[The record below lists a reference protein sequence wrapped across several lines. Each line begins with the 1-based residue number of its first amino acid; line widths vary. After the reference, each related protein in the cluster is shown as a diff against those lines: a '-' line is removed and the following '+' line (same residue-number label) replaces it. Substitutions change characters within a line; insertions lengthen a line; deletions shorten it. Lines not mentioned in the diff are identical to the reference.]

1 MNGAKIWA
9 VAVLSVLLAACG
21 GGGGCDNLL
30 GGVASCPS
38 SSGGAAAVNLA
49 PVANAGVMQ
58 EVAVG
63 KDVSLSG
70 LNSRDP
76 EGNPMTFSWRF
87 KLVPANS
94 KVILTNPTTPT
105 PSFKPDYAGTYV
117 IELTVDDGMHATPES
132 SQIAQVVV
140 NASVSNVAPVA
151 KVSANPGALTGTT
164 VLLDGSD
171 SKDANGDPLTYTWQ
185 IKSQPTG
192 STATLLATSGAKSSF
207 VPDKSGSYVI
217 GLMVNDGLLDSD
229 LTVVTVT
236 ATDSNVA
243 PVANAGKDLTG
254 TVGASVVLDGTGSTD
269 ANNADPYAL
278 IYKWTL
284 VYQPPSSAINLL
296 SSSSPKPAFVPLVAG
311 LYVIS
316 LKVTDKEGL
325 SSEESFVSVTV
336 K

>member
-1 MNGAKIWA
+1 MNTAKLLAMTAI
-9 VAVLSVLLAACG
+9 SVFVAACG
-21 GGGGCDNLL
+21 GGGGCDSLL
-30 GGVASCPS
+30 GGAASCS
-38 SSGGAAAVNLA
+38 SSGGGQVINLA

-58 EVAVG
+58 DVVVG
-63 KDVSLSG
+63 KDVILSG

-76 EGNPMTFSWRF
+76 EGNPMTFSWKF

-94 KVILTNPTTPT
+94 KATLTNPTTPS
-105 PSFKPDYAGTYV
+105 PSFKPDTAGTYV
-117 IELTVDDGMHATPES
+117 IELTVDDGLHASPES
-132 SQIAQVVV
+132 SQVAQVVV

-151 KVSANPGALTGTT
+151 VLSANPGALTGAT
-164 VLLDGSD
+164 VLLDGSG
-171 SKDANGDPLTYTWQ
+171 SRDANGDVLTYTWQ
-185 IKSQPTG
+185 IKSQPVG
-192 STATLLATSGAKSSF
+192 SAATLLSTAGAKSSF

-217 GLMVNDGLLDSD
+217 GLVVNDGLLDSD
-229 LTVVTVT
+229 LAVVTVT

-254 TVGASVVLDGTGSTD
+254 AVGASVVLDGTGSTD

-278 IYKWTL
+278 IYTWTL
-284 VYQPPSSAINLL
+284 VYRPSGSTTALL
-296 SSSSPKPAFVPLVAG
+296 SSTSPKPAFVPDLVG

-316 LKVTDKEGL
+316 LKVKDAGGL